1 MRCFIV
7 VRDETDYNGIGI
19 QGHERTY
26 PKVFTDREAA
36 EVWCKW
42 EVEKAED
49 WYQSMIEVGE
59 SVDRWIPSCYVE
71 ESEFEMS

>member
-7 VRDETDYNGIGI
+7 VKDETDYDG
-19 QGHERTY
+19 ERTY

-42 EVEKAED
+42 ETEKAED
-49 WYQSMIEVGE
+49 WYQSMIEIGE
-59 SVDRWIPSCYVE
+59 SVGRWIPSCHVE
-71 ESEFEMS
+71 ESKLEMSC